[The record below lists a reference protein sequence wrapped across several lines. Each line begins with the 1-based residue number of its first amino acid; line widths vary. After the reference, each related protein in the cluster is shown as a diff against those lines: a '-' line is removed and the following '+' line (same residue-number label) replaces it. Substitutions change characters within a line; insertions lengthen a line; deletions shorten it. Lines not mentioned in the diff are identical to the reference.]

1 MADWM
6 MKWDPR
12 DELEELKH
20 KMNELMKSAPF
31 HGKRLMKEMGKGEW
45 YPALDMKETEAEII
59 VTVELAGL
67 SESDVTV
74 KATETALELKGERKE
89 IKEVEDK
96 KAGYLKRERSFGK
109 FSRLITLPKPIKPN
123 KVEATFKNGVL
134 KVVLPK
140 AGEPKKIKGY
150 SVKIKKEKG
159 KKEGK

>member
-6 MKWDPR
+6 KKWDPK
-12 DELEELKH
+12 DELEELKQR
-20 KMNELMKSAPF
+20 MNELIKAVPF
-31 HGKRLMKEMGKGEW
+31 HGKRIMKEVGKGEW
-45 YPALDMKETEAEII
+45 YPAVDMKETEEEII
-59 VTVELAGL
+59 VTAELPGL
-67 SESDVTV
+67 SESDVSV
-74 KATETALELKGERKE
+74 KATEMALELKGERKE

-96 KAGYLKRERSFGK
+96 KAGYLRRERSFGK
-109 FSRLITLPKPIKPN
+109 FSRLLTLPKPIKPN

-140 AGEPKKIKGY
+140 TTESKKLKGY